1 MRKNDMYWFLFQI
14 ACGLICLF
22 SWTQPGQ
29 AARYLLLGLL
39 FLRITLFLLVWKNG
53 DRAVRWLAGRHTP
66 VGDLELKE
74 LRGELFDVL
83 VLAEF
88 MILGNAVPRL
98 AVHGPEFRRY
108 DALAWFTIALVI
120 YYLVNS
126 PGLRLF
132 LKGGWFWGIPWVSIA
147 LLLLVYKN
155 SGIFIADA
163 GDQMF
168 VIMVIMHLELVASTL
183 VRMYLKGKERD
194 LNVGQ
199 L

>member
-1 MRKNDMYWFLFQI
+1 MRKNMYWFLFQI
-14 ACGLICLF
+14 VCGLFCLF

-29 AARYLLLGLL
+29 AARYLLLGILL
-39 FLRITLFLLVWKNG
+39 LRITLFLLVWKTG

-74 LRGELFDVL
+74 LRGELFDVFIL
-83 VLAEF
+83 SEF

-98 AVHGPEFRRY
+98 SAHGPEFRRY

-120 YYLVNS
+120 YYLVNF

-132 LKGGWFWGIPWVSIA
+132 LKGGWVWGIPWLSIA
-147 LLLLVYKN
+147 LLLWVYKN
-155 SGIFIADA
+155 PGTAFVDA
-163 GDQMF
+163 SDQMF
-168 VIMVIMHLELVASTL
+168 VIMGIMHLELVASTL
-183 VRMYLKGKERD
+183 VRMYLKGEERD
-194 LNVGQ
+194 INVGQ

>member
-1 MRKNDMYWFLFQI
+1 MYWFLFQI
-14 ACGLICLF
+14 AWGLICRF
-22 SWTQPGQ
+22 FMDTARPGSPVS
-29 AARYLLLGLL
+29 LLGLL

-74 LRGELFDVL
+74 LRGELFDVFIL
-83 VLAEF
+83 SEF
-88 MILGNAVPRL
+88 MVLGNAVPRL
-98 AVHGPEFRRY
+98 AAHGPEFRRY

-155 SGIFIADA
+155 SGIFITDA

-168 VIMVIMHLELVASTL
+168 VVMGIMHLELVASTL
-183 VRMYLKGKERD
+183 VRMYLKGKERGSD
-194 LNVGQ
+194 VGQ

>member
-14 ACGLICLF
+14 VCGLFCLF
-22 SWTQPGQ
+22 SMDTARPGS
-29 AARYLLLGLL
+29 RYLLLGLL
-39 FLRITLFLLVWKNG
+39 LLRITLFLLVWKNG
-53 DRAVRWLAGRHTP
+53 DGRSDGWPGRHTP

-74 LRGELFDVL
+74 LRGELFDVF

-132 LKGGWFWGIPWVSIA
+132 LKGGWFWGIR
-147 LLLLVYKN
+147 
-155 SGIFIADA
+155 G
-163 GDQMF
+163 
-168 VIMVIMHLELVASTL
+168 
-183 VRMYLKGKERD
+183 
-194 LNVGQ
+194 
-199 L
+199 

>member
-1 MRKNDMYWFLFQI
+1 MRKNMYWFLFQI
-14 ACGLICLF
+14 VCGLFCLF

-29 AARYLLLGLL
+29 AARYLLLGIL
-39 FLRITLFLLVWKNG
+39 FLRIVLFLLVWKKG

-74 LRGELFDVL
+74 LRGELFDVFIL
-83 VLAEF
+83 SEF
-88 MILGNAVPRL
+88 MVLGNAVPRL
-98 AVHGPEFRRY
+98 AAHGPEFRRY

-132 LKGGWFWGIPWVSIA
+132 LKGGWFWGIPWLSIA
-147 LLLLVYKN
+147 LLLWVYKN
-155 SGIFIADA
+155 PGTASVDA
-163 GDQMF
+163 SDQMF
-168 VIMVIMHLELVASTL
+168 VVMVIMHLELVASTL
-183 VRMYLKGKERD
+183 VRMYLKGEEGD

>member
-1 MRKNDMYWFLFQI
+1 MRKNMYWFLFQI
-14 ACGLICLF
+14 VCGLFCLF

-29 AARYLLLGLL
+29 AARYLLLGIL
-39 FLRITLFLLVWKNG
+39 FLRIVLFLLVWKKG

-98 AVHGPEFRRY
+98 AAHGPEFRRY
-108 DALAWFTIALVI
+108 DALAWFTITLVI
-120 YYLVNS
+120 YYLVNF

-132 LKGGWFWGIPWVSIA
+132 LKGGWVWGIPWLSIA
-147 LLLLVYKN
+147 LLLWVYKN
-155 SGIFIADA
+155 PGTASVDA
-163 GDQMF
+163 SDQMF
-168 VIMVIMHLELVASTL
+168 AVMMIMHLELVASTL
-183 VRMYLKGKERD
+183 VRMYLKGEERD

>member
-1 MRKNDMYWFLFQI
+1 MRTKMYWVLFQI
-14 ACGLICLF
+14 VCGLFCLF

-29 AARYLLLGLL
+29 AARYLLLGIL
-39 FLRITLFLLVWKNG
+39 FLRIVLFLLVWKKG

-74 LRGELFDVL
+74 LRGELFDVFIL
-83 VLAEF
+83 SEF
-88 MILGNAVPRL
+88 MVLGNAGPRL
-98 AVHGPEFRRY
+98 AAHGPEFRRY

-132 LKGGWFWGIPWVSIA
+132 LKGGWFWGIPWLSIA
-147 LLLLVYKN
+147 LLLWVYKN
-155 SGIFIADA
+155 PGTASVDA
-163 GDQMF
+163 SDQMF
-168 VIMVIMHLELVASTL
+168 VVMVIMHLELVASTL
-183 VRMYLKGKERD
+183 VRMYLKGEEGD

>member
-1 MRKNDMYWFLFQI
+1 MRKNDMYWLLFQI
-14 ACGLICLF
+14 ACGLFCLF

-66 VGDLELKE
+66 VGDL
-74 LRGELFDVL
+74 ELFDVL

-132 LKGGWFWGIPWVSIA
+132 LKGDWFWGIPWVSIA

-155 SGIFIADA
+155 SGIFITDA

-168 VIMVIMHLELVASTL
+168 VVMGIMHLELVASTL
-183 VRMYLKGKERD
+183 VRMYLKGKERGSD
-194 LNVGQ
+194 VGQ

>member
-1 MRKNDMYWFLFQI
+1 MNPVSFTGDPAFADCI
-14 ACGLICLF
+14 VSAGLEE
-22 SWTQPGQ
+22 
-29 AARYLLLGLL
+29 R
-39 FLRITLFLLVWKNG
+39 R
-53 DRAVRWLAGRHTP
+53 RAVRWLAGRHTP

-98 AVHGPEFRRY
+98 GRPWARSFASY

-126 PGLRLF
+126 PGLQLF

-168 VIMVIMHLELVASTL
+168 VVMVIMHLELVASTL

>member
-1 MRKNDMYWFLFQI
+1 MYWFLFQI
-14 ACGLICLF
+14 AWGLICLF

-29 AARYLLLGLL
+29 AARYLLLGIML
-39 FLRITLFLLVWKNG
+39 LRITLFLLVWKNG

-98 AVHGPEFRRY
+98 AAHGPEFRRS
-108 DALAWFTIALVI
+108 DALACIPIALAI
-120 YYLVNS
+120 YSLPTS
-126 PGLRLF
+126 PGLRL
-132 LKGGWFWGIPWVSIA
+132 LLPGRRPGPIPWVSIA

-168 VIMVIMHLELVASTL
+168 VVMVIMHLELVASTL
-183 VRMYLKGKERD
+183 VRMYLKGKER
-194 LNVGQ
+194 GS
-199 L
+199 